1 MGNNKLGSWVASE
14 IISMLNR
21 EREHCVEDK
30 EDALYALRS
39 GDYQGLECED
49 VLNIV
54 SMSDE
59 KIDEIDNAIRIIQS
73 ISE

>member
-21 EREHCVEDK
+21 EREHCMEDK
-30 EDALYALRS
+30 EDAFYALRS
-39 GDYQGLECED
+39 GDYQGLKYED
-49 VLNIV
+49 VLDIV
-54 SMSDE
+54 STSDE
-59 KIDEIDNAIRIIQS
+59 RIDEIDNAIRVIQS

>member
-1 MGNNKLGSWVASE
+1 MGNNKLDGWVASE

-21 EREHCVEDK
+21 EREHCAEDK

-39 GDYQGLECED
+39 GDYQGLEYED
-49 VLNIV
+49 VLDIV
-54 SMSDE
+54 WTSDE
-59 KIDEIDNAIRIIQS
+59 KIDEIDNAIKIIQS